1 MQSYWRASSA
11 TPAASVEPSGAVT
24 IVVRKAELCRRAL
37 LSAALVAA
45 LLVPATDAPAHY
57 WYPAACCND
66 QDCFKVHKI
75 EHLDDGSMIM
85 HAGHFVV
92 VVPPGFQTRKSLDN
106 DSHVCVYRNVLG
118 KYLPRCVFMPGTV

>member
-1 MQSYWRASSA
+1 MTMASRKFGASRRVA
-11 TPAASVEPSGAVT
+11 RLAALAALFLAPAAQS
-24 IVVRKAELCRRAL
+24 
-37 LSAALVAA
+37 
-45 LLVPATDAPAHY
+45 DAHY